1 MTTNIPTA
9 ADKDELLLSCRYGDI
24 EDVQLFAA
32 KYGAETLSGIR
43 DDNGNT
49 VLHMICGNGH
59 AGEAPLSLFRPHL
72 YPAIRRSLRLP
83 PSDHTSVPALRK
95 KRGAVDATTLG
106 RSQFP
111 SCMRSKLVQ
120 FPGGPGVDLID
131 IKNAAGHSPLAEAEF
146 AGWDEGAKWFVE
158 VMNLETDNGP
168 NEEADEDLRN
178 ETEPTLDKIDV
189 TIEDADGQLATMT
202 IDAGANP

>member
-1 MTTNIPTA
+1 MSSNIPTA

-24 EDVQLFAA
+24 EDVQLFAD

-59 AGEAPLSLFRPHL
+59 ADLLDHL
-72 YPAIRRSLRLP
+72 LPIIP
-83 PSDHTSVPALRK
+83 PSLLSEKNAAQSTPLHWAALNSHL
-95 KRGAVDATTLG
+95 ACA
-106 RSQFP
+106 Q
-111 SCMRSKLVQ
+111 KLVQ
-120 FPGGPGVDLID
+120 LPGGPGVDLID

-158 VMNLETDNGP
+158 VMNLETDDSP
-168 NEEADEDLRN
+168 NEEADEGLRN
-178 ETEPTLDKIDV
+178 ETEPALDKIDV

-202 IDAGANP
+202 IDAGAIP

>member
-1 MTTNIPTA
+1 MTSNIPTA

-24 EDVQLFAA
+24 EDVQLFAD

-59 AGEAPLSLFRPHL
+59 ADLLDYLLPIIPTSLLSEKNAAQSTPLHWAALNSHL
-72 YPAIRRSLRLP
+72 PCA
-83 PSDHTSVPALRK
+83 
-95 KRGAVDATTLG
+95 
-106 RSQFP
+106 Q
-111 SCMRSKLVQ
+111 KLVQ

-146 AGWDEGAKWFVE
+146 AGWDEGAKWLVQ
-158 VMNLETDNGP
+158 VMNLETDDSP
-168 NEEADEDLRN
+168 NEEVDEGLSN
-178 ETEPTLDKIDV
+178 ETAPALEKIDV

-202 IDAGANP
+202 IDAGAIP

>member
-1 MTTNIPTA
+1 MTSNIPTA

-24 EDVQLFAA
+24 EDVQLFAD

-59 AGEAPLSLFRPHL
+59 ADLLDYLLPIIPTSLLSEKNAAQSTPLHWAALNSHL
-72 YPAIRRSLRLP
+72 PCA
-83 PSDHTSVPALRK
+83 
-95 KRGAVDATTLG
+95 
-106 RSQFP
+106 Q
-111 SCMRSKLVQ
+111 KLVQ

-146 AGWDEGAKWFVE
+146 AGWDEGAKWLVQ
-158 VMNLETDNGP
+158 VMNLETDDSP
-168 NEEADEDLRN
+168 NEEADEGLSN
-178 ETEPTLDKIDV
+178 ETAPALEKIDV

-202 IDAGANP
+202 IDAGAIP